1 MVKPSQH
8 SMREPRAE
16 LLMQAHQVMGGDS
29 HMLRQRAVRQ
39 AGPSRAVFLH
49 HRLRR
54 AVLRRVWA
62 SQRSRLGELQTGATI
77 RRQAQTSP

>member
-8 SMREPRAE
+8 SMREPRAR
-16 LLMQAHQVMGGDS
+16 LLMQAHQVMGGES
-29 HMLRQRAVRQ
+29 HMLRQRTVRQ
-39 AGPSRAVFLH
+39 AGPSRAVLH